1 MQHFQPAPGSF
12 TTPGKPF
19 RPTEQAVASPIKA
32 NLNIELRRNFYDKV
46 GKDVTPDTK
55 DKQANGEEVGANGAS
70 GQENGSKVADELPKE
85 PKKAVYC
92 YSCGVDTTRIRFH
105 YAKSTAAK
113 VKYDLC
119 PNCFLQG
126 KYAASHDGPDF
137 VKLEEENY
145 SFQTDQDTP
154 WTDAELLLLL
164 EALELFDEKWDSVA
178 DHVGTRT
185 REECAMKFLQL
196 EIEDPYLEEGAS
208 ASLTYGAL
216 NHGRIPITQVNNPVM
231 SVISFLTGMSEPS
244 VTAAAAGKSVE
255 EMGKILRK
263 KIENSSSSSQEKGKD
278 NFKSEDSMEVDD
290 ATLTEGPTTAQ
301 AGSHNQIAHAKPS
314 PPVTLPTIALA
325 ASAARAAA
333 LASHEER
340 EMTRLVSGA
349 VNTVLQK
356 FELKLKQFS
365 EMESIIQTERRDL
378 DHERQNLFLERL
390 AFKKKMRDLQE
401 GMRQA
406 KIRGG
411 EEGIQMAKEVIDGG
425 MGGFSTGGA
434 DGGRIGFS
442 NGKASGGGGDAKGD
456 IRPVEGGTVLEV

>member
-1 MQHFQPAPGSF
+1 M
-12 TTPGKPF
+12 
-19 RPTEQAVASPIKA
+19 
-32 NLNIELRRNFYDKV
+32 
-46 GKDVTPDTK
+46 
-55 DKQANGEEVGANGAS
+55 
-70 GQENGSKVADELPKE
+70 
-85 PKKAVYC
+85 
-92 YSCGVDTTRIRFH
+92 
-105 YAKSTAAK
+105 
-113 VKYDLC
+113 
-119 PNCFLQG
+119 
-126 KYAASHDGPDF
+126 
-137 VKLEEENY
+137 KLEEENY

-154 WTDAELLLLL
+154 WSDAELLLLL

-208 ASLTYGAL
+208 GSLTYGAL

-231 SVISFLTGMSEPS
+231 SVVSFLTGMSEPS

-263 KIENSSSSSQEKGKD
+263 KIENGNSSSQEKGKG

-290 ATLTEGPTTAQ
+290 ATLTEDPTTAQ

-314 PPVTLPTIALA
+314 TPATLPTVALA

-365 EMESIIQTERRDL
+365 EMESIIQAERRDL

-390 AFKKKMRDLQE
+390 TFKKKMRDLQE

-411 EEGIQMAKEVIDGG
+411 EEGIQLAKEVIDGG
-425 MGGFSTGGA
+425 MGGFTNGGA
-434 DGGRIGFS
+434 DGGRIGFG
-442 NGKASGGGGDAKGD
+442 NVKAGGGGDTKGD
-456 IRPVEGGTVLEV
+456 IRPVEGGTMFEV